1 MLRLRFCRS
10 LAAKRPVHA
19 WLHHLR
25 TVSQNM
31 LQLHQT
37 INQHRLA
44 LPFCLPQ
51 AAMVPAR
58 D

>member
-25 TVSQNM
+25 TVNQNM
-31 LQLHQT
+31 LHQT